1 MRCTTSAYAVRC
13 RAASMFCTIR
23 DKLTAFSLMNPSARR
38 FAWWD
43 CCRKALTATARR
55 SPACCIRSTGSPTI
69 RQVYLSHG
77 PAGQRRDP
85 VLPGADVR
93 SRSFHAADLHAEGWA
108 KPVRSSATSCV
119 AVGAVKLRSNHAA
132 AAGWKNVFGFT
143 EPDRCGQRR
152 VHCQLHCL
160 PVNNGR
166 RRCHVKQPTRKTTA
180 SRRAKPHRISAPSIL
195 ATQLRV
201 GHSN

>member
-1 MRCTTSAYAVRC
+1 VRCTTSAYAVRC

-43 CCRKALTATARR
+43 CCRKALTATAHR

-93 SRSFHAADLHAEGWA
+93 SRSFHAADLHADGG
-108 KPVRSSATSCV
+108 PSLSGVRPHLAPRSVPGSSDQTTRQPPDGKTYSDSQNRIDVVSVECTVSC
-119 AVGAVKLRSNHAA
+119 
-132 AAGWKNVFGFT
+132 
-143 EPDRCGQRR
+143 
-152 VHCQLHCL
+152 
-160 PVNNGR
+160 
-166 RRCHVKQPTRKTTA
+166 TA
-180 SRRAKPHRISAPSIL
+180 CR
-195 ATQLRV
+195 
-201 GHSN
+201 